1 LWVDPVAYLK
11 GIDTLPHPPI
21 YYSEDEAS
29 VTSSRRGALFL
40 TWSMLLAALDG
51 FVESGRILCPVR
63 THMGPVA
70 KVVNFRDPDA
80 EEKTTTCEQFVN
92 DKCCG
97 TFDGTFEKRQPQT
110 CPFAGV
116 VRVFIEGSVLNLFG
130 GRNKPPPTRRK

>member
-1 LWVDPVAYLK
+1 MSFFDPVAYLK

-92 DKCCG
+92 DNAAALL
-97 TFDGTFEKRQPQT
+97 TAHLRNDSHRR
-110 CPFAGV
+110 
-116 VRVFIEGSVLNLFG
+116 VRLPAWSECLLKVLS
-130 GRNKPPPTRRK
+130 